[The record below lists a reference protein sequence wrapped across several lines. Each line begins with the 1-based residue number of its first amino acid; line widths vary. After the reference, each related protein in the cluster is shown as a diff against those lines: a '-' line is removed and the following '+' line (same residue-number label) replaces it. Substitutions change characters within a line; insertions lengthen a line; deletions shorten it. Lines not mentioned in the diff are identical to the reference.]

1 MKNLTNLLIKTAMVI
16 LVLAILI
23 PLFGK
28 GTWTQTVITGLVL
41 IALSYV
47 VGDLWILPKYGNLLA
62 VAADFGLAALVL
74 WAMERALPHF
84 RLSSAGLFIIAL
96 VLAVG
101 EWLFHR
107 YLLSTRVSQKRLEK

>member
-1 MKNLTNLLIKTAMVI
+1 MKNLTNLLIKTVMVI

-28 GTWTQTVITGLVL
+28 STWTQTIVTGLVL
-41 IALSYV
+41 VALSYV
-47 VGDLWILPKYGNLLA
+47 VGDLWILPKYGNFLA
-62 VAADFGLAALVL
+62 VVVDFGAAALVV

-84 RLSSAGLFIIAL
+84 TLSGGGIFLIAL

-101 EWLFHR
+101 EWLFHI
-107 YLLSTRVSQKRLEK
+107 YLLASRAPKRLEK